1 MNDAPACTARFRAL
15 QAPLCFSEVEFVAVL
30 HRLDVERLIR
40 KAGAQR
46 VSEDAGEKLAE
57 FLEDKAIE
65 IIEKAIT
72 IARHARG
79 RKAKKLKLT
88 AEDIFLAAS

>member
-1 MNDAPACTARFRAL
+1 M
-15 QAPLCFSEVEFVAVL
+15 AVL

-46 VSEDAGEKLAE
+46 VSEDAGEKLTE

-65 IIEKAIT
+65 IIEKAMT

-88 AEDIFLAAS
+88 AEDILLAAS